1 MMKILISENKINKIL
16 ELLKS
21 FGDEYKDSE
30 GRIVKT
36 EIEVTFKPD
45 MNLFLIYPTF
55 YVNTKRGFPYNLY
68 KHILAQN
75 LEEFFGVSVHTAQP
89 KVIEV

>member
-1 MMKILISENKINKIL
+1 MKYIITENQNERVIN
-16 ELLKS
+16 LLKQ
-21 FGDEYKDSE
+21 FGNEYTDSE

-36 EIEVTFKPD
+36 EIDVKFIPD
-45 MNLFLIYPTF
+45 RNLYLIYPTF
-55 YVNTKRGFPYNLY
+55 YVLTKKGFPYNLY

-75 LEEFFGVSVHTAQP
+75 LEEFFGVSVHTSQP

>member
-1 MMKILISENKINKIL
+1 MMKILITENKINKIL

-21 FGDEYKDSE
+21 FGNEYTDSE

-36 EIEVTFKPD
+36 EIDVKFIPD
-45 MNLFLIYPTF
+45 RNLYLIYPTF
-55 YVNTKRGFPYNLY
+55 YVLTKKGFPHNLY

-89 KVIEV
+89 KVIVV